1 MSSTTIHCPNCNH
14 ANPGDAT
21 QCEACLTP
29 LPQPIPCPNC
39 GASVLSDA
47 NFCGQC
53 GHKLGGTASNRA
65 AASVSPDLGIDL
77 DPLVSPDPLPSPASI
92 NPDLDPWESMDM
104 DKENAGIGANSAL
117 GFEPTPSLDL
127 DLALEEN
134 FASSL
139 SNDDPAAAN
148 PLEHSPVQ
156 PSGTPGEAA
165 TLPPP
170 LPAPTTPPAPG
181 FASVAATQIQV
192 HTARLLHVQTD
203 TPLELPHNLSIIRIG
218 KPNDRIPPDIDV
230 SGFPHAEVV
239 SRVHAQLR
247 VEGDVYYVE
256 DSGSA
261 NGTYV
266 NGLPLPVGNR
276 HRLRSGD
283 RIALGKNDLVSFLFN
298 LT

>member
-1 MSSTTIHCPNCNH
+1 MGEEGAEVAIDPALSLESTLGPDLGLGFEEEL
-14 ANPGDAT
+14 AAPG
-21 QCEACLTP
+21 
-29 LPQPIPCPNC
+29 PQ
-39 GASVLSDA
+39 GD
-47 NFCGQC
+47 
-53 GHKLGGTASNRA
+53 RA
-65 AASVSPDLGIDL
+65 AAGNQSEHPSHPPQANLSEANL
-77 DPLVSPDPLPSPASI
+77 SEANLSDPEASAALPPPLPSPAI
-92 NPDLDPWESMDM
+92 L
-104 DKENAGIGANSAL
+104 
-117 GFEPTPSLDL
+117 PTPS
-127 DLALEEN
+127 
-134 FASSL
+134 
-139 SNDDPAAAN
+139 
-148 PLEHSPVQ
+148 
-156 PSGTPGEAA
+156 
-165 TLPPP
+165 
-170 LPAPTTPPAPG
+170 

-218 KPNDRIPPDIDV
+218 KPNDRIPPDVDV